1 MFSTIFTVYPPKLF
15 HLSLNSRQ
23 KSRSVAAAR
32 PDDHVLVL
40 LVQHRPRVV
49 EVEDGDGV
57 EVDGRAARV
66 GQRLLVVAVAVVRGV
81 LLDEADQ
88 GLHDGVVGGV
98 HVVLEGKGAQAL
110 APESRVVGRCHYP
123 VLKVVARLNIFN
135 QKKCLSF

>member
-23 KSRSVAAAR
+23 KFRSVAAAR

-49 EVEDGDGV
+49 EVQDGDGV

-66 GQRLLVVAVAVVRGV
+66 GQRLLVVAVVGGV

-110 APESRVVGRCHYP
+110 ASESRVVGRCHYP
-123 VLKVVARLNIFN
+123 VLKIVARLNIFT
-135 QKKCLSF
+135 